1 MLTSPQTSAVLSAP
15 LNRCHSRE
23 HHVTHRY
30 KMRLSAKKAA
40 LFLFYLCLLVFAGLQ
55 IYGAFANWGSDSQKM
70 FWNLEWNK
78 PRSSIQVTHH
88 TSTLRDISS
97 RPAPYTNIS
106 NNIENMTRG
115 SATTVVFQRRGYFIP
130 NFKDIDTFRRDAEFL
145 NHQGYIHNKDK
156 FSVKLTA
163 DSIVILVQ
171 VHSRADQLQMQI
183 DSFRK
188 IRYINETLVIFS
200 HDFYSPHVFDV
211 IAKIDF
217 CPYMQ
222 IFYPYPIQVYSK
234 QFPGDDPND
243 CPRNLNK
250 DEALKRKCNNAKFPD
265 PYGHYREAPHA
276 QLKHH
281 WLWKLQFI
289 FENCSLLRNFGG
301 IILRLDDD
309 YYLAEDAIYF
319 IRKMDKKSKV
329 ECPDCKMYIM
339 GESSDYAFDAYKSG
353 AAIKDTWWAGN
364 GRGMAFRK
372 DFWDTFKACAKP
384 FCFFDDC
391 NWDWSLMHVGYK
403 CIPGG
408 IKILKPLG
416 SRLFHLG
423 SCKGFHQNR
432 SCQTTDVLKK
442 VQVILDHNRKY
453 LFPENI
459 QISELYSKP
468 IKDIPYGG
476 WTDIRDREMCLRI
489 FNNESLS
496 SEDLKKIHQKLFV

>member
-1 MLTSPQTSAVLSAP
+1 MILL
-15 LNRCHSRE
+15 R
-23 HHVTHRY
+23 
-30 KMRLSAKKAA
+30 MKALWFPTTVI
-40 LFLFYLCLLVFAGLQ
+40 LFLYFLICFTMWTKYLPYNQ
-55 IYGAFANWGSDSQKM
+55 QQSDDYQDKS
-70 FWNLEWNK
+70 F
-78 PRSSIQVTHH
+78 RVAVTTNNFKTYFPENRTQMDKLHWKERESH
-88 TSTLRDISS
+88 VQNTVHPNII
-97 RPAPYTNIS
+97 PGNIS
-106 NNIENMTRG
+106 VLLQYSNGTEDLKNNSQEPT
-115 SATTVVFQRRGYFIP
+115 ATGRRRQAFIP
-130 NFKDIDTFRRDAEFL
+130 NFKDIDTFRRDVEFH
-145 NHQGYIHNKDK
+145 NRQGYIHNKDK

-339 GESSDYAFDAYKSG
+339 GESSGYALDAYKSG